1 MKEKILAQPW
11 MHNNLIS
18 SFNNPSAEVTINISQ
33 RQTAFKKGKMNKDWN
48 MQFLDILITGYM
60 DLDLL
65 FMQCDQWMRSCVYYI
80 DIGDQY
86 VYFKS

>member
-1 MKEKILAQPW
+1 
-11 MHNNLIS
+11 
-18 SFNNPSAEVTINISQ
+18 
-33 RQTAFKKGKMNKDWN
+33 MNKDWD